1 MGRLW
6 KKLAA
11 ILLAGVLTGCS
22 APAEEMQQL
31 VERSLFAMNT
41 YMTFTA
47 YGEDAQAA
55 LQEAEE
61 CIQQV
66 EGLWSVTDENSEIYQ
81 ANHSG
86 GQPVTVSEET
96 AEIIS
101 FALEMAQRTGGALDP
116 TIYPVLTA
124 WGFTTD
130 SKQVPSQQ
138 QIAQLLEQV
147 GYDRIQING
156 SELTVPDGMELD
168 LGAVGKGYTADL
180 VTEILRRHGVT
191 SALISLGGNI
201 QSIGSRPDGSDWR
214 LGIRAPWES
223 GNLGVL
229 TVSDAAVVT
238 SGGYENYFDDEQGNI
253 YWHILDPSTGYPAD
267 SGLQSVTIVGREGKM
282 CDALST
288 ALFVMG
294 AQSAEQYWRENGGF
308 EMLLVTDSGDKMQD
322 SDKNEINT
330 KVAALRET
338 LKNGTVD
345 QIKAGMDDLQKA
357 VYAVSEKLYQQAAP
371 QGGQPGQQPPYQ
383 GGNPGDNGGNNGGDG
398 NVYDADYKEVD

>member
-11 ILLAGVLTGCS
+11 LLLAGVLTGCS
-22 APAEEMQQL
+22 APAEEMQQP

-66 EGLWSVTDENSEIYQ
+66 EGLWSVTDKDSEIYQ

-201 QSIGSRPDGSDWR
+201 QAIGSRPDGSDWR

-267 SGLQSVTIVGREGKM
+267 SGLQSVTIVGREGRM

-308 EMLLVTDSGDKMQD
+308 EMLLVTDSGEILITEGIAENFTL
-322 SDKNEINT
+322 NEGRT
-330 KVAALRET
+330 ET
-338 LKNGTVD
+338 VRVL
-345 QIKAGMDDLQKA
+345 
-357 VYAVSEKLYQQAAP
+357 QAA
-371 QGGQPGQQPPYQ
+371 G
-383 GGNPGDNGGNNGGDG
+383 
-398 NVYDADYKEVD
+398 

>member
-11 ILLAGVLTGCS
+11 LLLAGVLTGCS
-22 APAEEMQQL
+22 APAEEMQQP

-66 EGLWSVTDENSEIYQ
+66 EGLWSVTDEDSEIYQ

-138 QIAQLLEQV
+138 RITRLLEQV
-147 GYDRIQING
+147 GYDRIRLNG
-156 SELTVPDGMELD
+156 TELTVPDGMELD

-201 QSIGSRPDGSDWR
+201 QAIGSRPDGSDWR

-308 EMLLVTDSGDKMQD
+308 EMLLVTDSGEILITEGIAEDFTL
-322 SDKNEINT
+322 NEGRT
-330 KVAALRET
+330 ET
-338 LKNGTVD
+338 VRVL
-345 QIKAGMDDLQKA
+345 
-357 VYAVSEKLYQQAAP
+357 QAA
-371 QGGQPGQQPPYQ
+371 G
-383 GGNPGDNGGNNGGDG
+383 
-398 NVYDADYKEVD
+398 

>member
-11 ILLAGVLTGCS
+11 LLLAGVLTGCS
-22 APAEEMQQL
+22 APAEEMQQP

-66 EGLWSVTDENSEIYQ
+66 EGLWSVTDEDSEIYQ

-180 VTEILRRHGVT
+180 VTEILRRHGVS

-201 QSIGSRPDGSDWR
+201 QAIGSRPDGSDWR

-308 EMLLVTDSGDKMQD
+308 EMLLATDSGEILITEGIAENFTL
-322 SDKNEINT
+322 NEGRT
-330 KVAALRET
+330 ET
-338 LKNGTVD
+338 VRVL
-345 QIKAGMDDLQKA
+345 
-357 VYAVSEKLYQQAAP
+357 QAA
-371 QGGQPGQQPPYQ
+371 G
-383 GGNPGDNGGNNGGDG
+383 
-398 NVYDADYKEVD
+398 

>member
-11 ILLAGVLTGCS
+11 LLLAGVLTGCS
-22 APAEEMQQL
+22 APAEEMQQP

-66 EGLWSVTDENSEIYQ
+66 EGLWSVTDEDSEIYQ

-147 GYDRIQING
+147 GYDRIQLNG
-156 SELTVPDGMELD
+156 TELTVPDGMELD

-201 QSIGSRPDGSDWR
+201 QAIGSRPDGSNWR

-267 SGLQSVTIVGREGKM
+267 NGLQSVTIVGREGKM

-308 EMLLVTDSGDKMQD
+308 EMLLVTDSGEILITEGIAENFTL
-322 SDKNEINT
+322 NEGRT
-330 KVAALRET
+330 ET
-338 LKNGTVD
+338 VRVL
-345 QIKAGMDDLQKA
+345 
-357 VYAVSEKLYQQAAP
+357 QAA
-371 QGGQPGQQPPYQ
+371 G
-383 GGNPGDNGGNNGGDG
+383 
-398 NVYDADYKEVD
+398 

>member
-6 KKLAA
+6 KKLTAL
-11 ILLAGVLTGCS
+11 LLAGILTGCP
-22 APAEEMQQL
+22 APAEEMQQP

-66 EGLWSVTDENSEIYQ
+66 EGLWSVTDKDSEIYQ

-147 GYDRIQING
+147 GYDRIQLNG

-201 QSIGSRPDGSDWR
+201 QAIGSRPDGSDWR

-308 EMLLVTDSGDKMQD
+308 EMLLVTDSGEILITEGIAEDFTL
-322 SDKNEINT
+322 NEGRT
-330 KVAALRET
+330 ET
-338 LKNGTVD
+338 VRVL
-345 QIKAGMDDLQKA
+345 
-357 VYAVSEKLYQQAAP
+357 QAA
-371 QGGQPGQQPPYQ
+371 G
-383 GGNPGDNGGNNGGDG
+383 
-398 NVYDADYKEVD
+398 

>member
-11 ILLAGVLTGCS
+11 LLLAGVLTGCS
-22 APAEEMQQL
+22 APAEEMQQP

-66 EGLWSVTDENSEIYQ
+66 EGLWSVTDEDSEIYQ

-138 QIAQLLEQV
+138 RITRLLEQV
-147 GYDRIQING
+147 GYDRIRLNG
-156 SELTVPDGMELD
+156 TELTVPDGMELD

-308 EMLLVTDSGDKMQD
+308 EMLLVTDSGEILITEGIAENFTL
-322 SDKNEINT
+322 NEGRT
-330 KVAALRET
+330 ET
-338 LKNGTVD
+338 VRVL
-345 QIKAGMDDLQKA
+345 
-357 VYAVSEKLYQQAAP
+357 QAA
-371 QGGQPGQQPPYQ
+371 G
-383 GGNPGDNGGNNGGDG
+383 
-398 NVYDADYKEVD
+398 

>member
-11 ILLAGVLTGCS
+11 LLLAGVLTGCS
-22 APAEEMQQL
+22 APAEEMQQP

-66 EGLWSVTDENSEIYQ
+66 EGLWSVTDEDSEIYQ

-147 GYDRIQING
+147 GYDRIRLNG
-156 SELTVPDGMELD
+156 TELTVPDGMELD

-180 VTEILRRHGVT
+180 VTEILRRHGVS

-201 QSIGSRPDGSDWR
+201 QAIGSRPDGSDWR

-294 AQSAEQYWRENGGF
+294 AQGAEQYWRENGGF
-308 EMLLVTDSGDKMQD
+308 EMLLVTDSGEILITEGIAENFTL
-322 SDKNEINT
+322 NEGRT
-330 KVAALRET
+330 ET
-338 LKNGTVD
+338 VRVL
-345 QIKAGMDDLQKA
+345 
-357 VYAVSEKLYQQAAP
+357 QAA
-371 QGGQPGQQPPYQ
+371 G
-383 GGNPGDNGGNNGGDG
+383 
-398 NVYDADYKEVD
+398 

>member
-11 ILLAGVLTGCS
+11 FLLAGVLTGCS
-22 APAEEMQQL
+22 APAKEMQQP

-66 EGLWSVTDENSEIYQ
+66 EGLWSVTDKDSEIYQ

-147 GYDRIQING
+147 GYDRIQLNG
-156 SELTVPDGMELD
+156 TELTVPDGMELD

-201 QSIGSRPDGSDWR
+201 QAIGSRPDGSDWR

-308 EMLLVTDSGDKMQD
+308 EMLLVTDSGEILITEGIAENFTL
-322 SDKNEINT
+322 NEGRT
-330 KVAALRET
+330 ET
-338 LKNGTVD
+338 VRVL
-345 QIKAGMDDLQKA
+345 
-357 VYAVSEKLYQQAAP
+357 QAA
-371 QGGQPGQQPPYQ
+371 G
-383 GGNPGDNGGNNGGDG
+383 
-398 NVYDADYKEVD
+398 

>member
-1 MGRLW
+1 MNRGKQMGRLW
-6 KKLAA
+6 KKLTAL
-11 ILLAGVLTGCS
+11 LLAGILTGCS
-22 APAEEMQQL
+22 APAEEMQQP

-41 YMTFTA
+41 YMTFTV

-201 QSIGSRPDGSDWR
+201 QAIGSRPDGSDWR

-223 GNLGVL
+223 GNLVVL

-308 EMLLVTDSGDKMQD
+308 EMLLVTDSGEILITEGIAENFTL
-322 SDKNEINT
+322 NEGRT
-330 KVAALRET
+330 ET
-338 LKNGTVD
+338 VRVL
-345 QIKAGMDDLQKA
+345 
-357 VYAVSEKLYQQAAP
+357 QAA
-371 QGGQPGQQPPYQ
+371 G
-383 GGNPGDNGGNNGGDG
+383 
-398 NVYDADYKEVD
+398 

>member
-6 KKLAA
+6 KKLTAL
-11 ILLAGVLTGCS
+11 LLAGILTGCS
-22 APAEEMQQL
+22 APAEEMQQP

-66 EGLWSVTDENSEIYQ
+66 EGLWSVTDEDSEIYQ

-308 EMLLVTDSGDKMQD
+308 EMLLVTDSGEILITEGIAENFTL
-322 SDKNEINT
+322 NEGRT
-330 KVAALRET
+330 ET
-338 LKNGTVD
+338 VRVL
-345 QIKAGMDDLQKA
+345 
-357 VYAVSEKLYQQAAP
+357 QAA
-371 QGGQPGQQPPYQ
+371 G
-383 GGNPGDNGGNNGGDG
+383 
-398 NVYDADYKEVD
+398 

>member
-11 ILLAGVLTGCS
+11 FLLAGILTGCS
-22 APAEEMQQL
+22 APAEEMQQP

-66 EGLWSVTDENSEIYQ
+66 EGLWSVTDKDSEIYQ

-130 SKQVPSQQ
+130 SKQVSSQQ
-138 QIAQLLEQV
+138 RIAQLLEQV
-147 GYDRIQING
+147 GYNRIQLNG
-156 SELTVPDGMELD
+156 TELTVPDGMELD

-201 QSIGSRPDGSDWR
+201 QAIGSRPDGSDWR

-308 EMLLVTDSGDKMQD
+308 EMLLVTDSGEILITEGIAENFTL
-322 SDKNEINT
+322 NEGRT
-330 KVAALRET
+330 ET
-338 LKNGTVD
+338 VRVL
-345 QIKAGMDDLQKA
+345 
-357 VYAVSEKLYQQAAP
+357 QAA
-371 QGGQPGQQPPYQ
+371 G
-383 GGNPGDNGGNNGGDG
+383 
-398 NVYDADYKEVD
+398 

>member
-11 ILLAGVLTGCS
+11 LLLAGVLSGCS
-22 APAEEMQQL
+22 APSEEMQQP

-47 YGEDAQAA
+47 YGEDAQEA

-101 FALEMAQRTGGALDP
+101 FALELAQRTGGALDP

-124 WGFTTD
+124 WGFTTN

-138 QIAQLLEQV
+138 QIDQLLEQV
-147 GYDRIQING
+147 GYDRVQLNG

-201 QSIGSRPDGSDWR
+201 QAIGSRPDGSDWR

-308 EMLLVTDSGDKMQD
+308 EMLLVTDSGEILITEGIAENFTL
-322 SDKNEINT
+322 NEGRT
-330 KVAALRET
+330 ET
-338 LKNGTVD
+338 VRVL
-345 QIKAGMDDLQKA
+345 
-357 VYAVSEKLYQQAAP
+357 QAA
-371 QGGQPGQQPPYQ
+371 G
-383 GGNPGDNGGNNGGDG
+383 
-398 NVYDADYKEVD
+398 

>member
-6 KKLAA
+6 KKLTAL
-11 ILLAGVLTGCS
+11 LLAGILTGCS
-22 APAEEMQQL
+22 APAEKMQQP

-66 EGLWSVTDENSEIYQ
+66 EGLWSVTDEDSEIYQ

-201 QSIGSRPDGSDWR
+201 QAIGSRPDGSDWR

-308 EMLLVTDSGDKMQD
+308 EMLLVTDSGEILITEGIAENFTL
-322 SDKNEINT
+322 NEGRT
-330 KVAALRET
+330 ET
-338 LKNGTVD
+338 VRVL
-345 QIKAGMDDLQKA
+345 
-357 VYAVSEKLYQQAAP
+357 QAA
-371 QGGQPGQQPPYQ
+371 G
-383 GGNPGDNGGNNGGDG
+383 
-398 NVYDADYKEVD
+398 

>member
-11 ILLAGVLTGCS
+11 LLLAGILTGCS
-22 APAEEMQQL
+22 APAEEMQQP

-41 YMTFTA
+41 YMTFTV

-66 EGLWSVTDENSEIYQ
+66 EGLWSVTDEDSEIYQ

-294 AQSAEQYWRENGGF
+294 AQGAEQYWRENGGF
-308 EMLLVTDSGDKMQD
+308 EMLLVTDSGEILITEGIAEDFTL
-322 SDKNEINT
+322 NEGRT
-330 KVAALRET
+330 ET
-338 LKNGTVD
+338 VRVL
-345 QIKAGMDDLQKA
+345 
-357 VYAVSEKLYQQAAP
+357 QAA
-371 QGGQPGQQPPYQ
+371 G
-383 GGNPGDNGGNNGGDG
+383 
-398 NVYDADYKEVD
+398 

>member
-6 KKLAA
+6 KKLTAL
-11 ILLAGVLTGCS
+11 LLAGILTGCS
-22 APAEEMQQL
+22 APAEEMQQP

-66 EGLWSVTDENSEIYQ
+66 EGLWSVTDEDSEIYQ

-201 QSIGSRPDGSDWR
+201 QAIGSRPDGSDWR

-308 EMLLVTDSGDKMQD
+308 EMLLVTDSGEILITEGIAEDFTL
-322 SDKNEINT
+322 NEGCT
-330 KVAALRET
+330 ET
-338 LKNGTVD
+338 VRVL
-345 QIKAGMDDLQKA
+345 
-357 VYAVSEKLYQQAAP
+357 QAA
-371 QGGQPGQQPPYQ
+371 G
-383 GGNPGDNGGNNGGDG
+383 
-398 NVYDADYKEVD
+398 

>member
-6 KKLAA
+6 KKLTAL
-11 ILLAGVLTGCS
+11 LLAGILTGCS
-22 APAEEMQQL
+22 APAEEMQQP

-66 EGLWSVTDENSEIYQ
+66 EGLWSVTDEDSEIYQ

-96 AEIIS
+96 AQIIS

-138 QIAQLLEQV
+138 RITRLLEQV
-147 GYDRIQING
+147 GYDRIRLNG
-156 SELTVPDGMELD
+156 TELTVPDGMELD

-180 VTEILRRHGVT
+180 VTEILRRHGVS

-201 QSIGSRPDGSDWR
+201 QAIGSRPDGSDWR

-308 EMLLVTDSGDKMQD
+308 EMLLVTDSGEILITEGIAENFTL
-322 SDKNEINT
+322 NEGRT
-330 KVAALRET
+330 ET
-338 LKNGTVD
+338 VRVL
-345 QIKAGMDDLQKA
+345 
-357 VYAVSEKLYQQAAP
+357 QAA
-371 QGGQPGQQPPYQ
+371 G
-383 GGNPGDNGGNNGGDG
+383 
-398 NVYDADYKEVD
+398 

>member
-6 KKLAA
+6 KKLTAL
-11 ILLAGVLTGCS
+11 LLAGILTGCS
-22 APAEEMQQL
+22 APAEEMQQP

-66 EGLWSVTDENSEIYQ
+66 EGLWSVTDEDSEIYQ

-180 VTEILRRHGVT
+180 VTEILRRHGVS

-201 QSIGSRPDGSDWR
+201 QAIGSRPDGSDWR

-267 SGLQSVTIVGREGKM
+267 SGLQSVTIVGKEGKM

-308 EMLLVTDSGDKMQD
+308 EMLLVTDSGEILITEGIAENFTL
-322 SDKNEINT
+322 NEGRT
-330 KVAALRET
+330 ET
-338 LKNGTVD
+338 VRVL
-345 QIKAGMDDLQKA
+345 
-357 VYAVSEKLYQQAAP
+357 QAA
-371 QGGQPGQQPPYQ
+371 G
-383 GGNPGDNGGNNGGDG
+383 
-398 NVYDADYKEVD
+398 

>member
-11 ILLAGVLTGCS
+11 FLLAGILTGCS
-22 APAEEMQQL
+22 APAEEMQQP

-66 EGLWSVTDENSEIYQ
+66 EGLWSVTDEDSEIYQ

-96 AEIIS
+96 AQIIS

-138 QIAQLLEQV
+138 RITRLLEQV
-147 GYDRIQING
+147 GYDRIRLNG
-156 SELTVPDGMELD
+156 TELTVPDGMELD

-180 VTEILRRHGVT
+180 VTEILRRHGVS

-201 QSIGSRPDGSDWR
+201 QAIGSRPDGSDWR

-308 EMLLVTDSGDKMQD
+308 EMLLVTDSGEILITEGIAENFTL
-322 SDKNEINT
+322 NEGRT
-330 KVAALRET
+330 ET
-338 LKNGTVD
+338 VRVL
-345 QIKAGMDDLQKA
+345 
-357 VYAVSEKLYQQAAP
+357 QAA
-371 QGGQPGQQPPYQ
+371 G
-383 GGNPGDNGGNNGGDG
+383 
-398 NVYDADYKEVD
+398 

>member
-6 KKLAA
+6 KKLTAL
-11 ILLAGVLTGCS
+11 LLAGILTGCS
-22 APAEEMQQL
+22 APAEEMQQP

-66 EGLWSVTDENSEIYQ
+66 EGLWSVTDEDSEIYQ

-147 GYDRIQING
+147 GYDRIQLNG
-156 SELTVPDGMELD
+156 TELTVPDGMELD

-201 QSIGSRPDGSDWR
+201 QAIGSRPDGSDWR
-214 LGIRAPWES
+214 LGIRAPRES

-229 TVSDAAVVT
+229 TVSNAAVVT

-308 EMLLVTDSGDKMQD
+308 EMLLVTDSGEILITEGIAEDFTL
-322 SDKNEINT
+322 NEGRT
-330 KVAALRET
+330 ET
-338 LKNGTVD
+338 VRVL
-345 QIKAGMDDLQKA
+345 
-357 VYAVSEKLYQQAAP
+357 QAA
-371 QGGQPGQQPPYQ
+371 G
-383 GGNPGDNGGNNGGDG
+383 
-398 NVYDADYKEVD
+398 

>member
-22 APAEEMQQL
+22 APAEEMQQP

-66 EGLWSVTDENSEIYQ
+66 EGLWSVTDEDSEIYQ

-201 QSIGSRPDGSDWR
+201 QAIGSRPDGSDWR

-308 EMLLVTDSGDKMQD
+308 EMLLVTDSGEILITEGIAENFTL
-322 SDKNEINT
+322 NEGRT
-330 KVAALRET
+330 ET
-338 LKNGTVD
+338 VRVL
-345 QIKAGMDDLQKA
+345 
-357 VYAVSEKLYQQAAP
+357 QAA
-371 QGGQPGQQPPYQ
+371 G
-383 GGNPGDNGGNNGGDG
+383 
-398 NVYDADYKEVD
+398 

>member
-6 KKLAA
+6 KKLTAL
-11 ILLAGVLTGCS
+11 LLAGILTGCS
-22 APAEEMQQL
+22 APAEEMQQP

-66 EGLWSVTDENSEIYQ
+66 EGLWSVTDEDSEIYQ

-201 QSIGSRPDGSDWR
+201 QAIGSRPDGSDWR

-308 EMLLVTDSGDKMQD
+308 EMLLVTDSGEMLITEGIAEDFTL
-322 SDKNEINT
+322 NEGRT
-330 KVAALRET
+330 ET
-338 LKNGTVD
+338 VRVL
-345 QIKAGMDDLQKA
+345 
-357 VYAVSEKLYQQAAP
+357 QAA
-371 QGGQPGQQPPYQ
+371 G
-383 GGNPGDNGGNNGGDG
+383 
-398 NVYDADYKEVD
+398 

>member
-6 KKLAA
+6 KKLTAL
-11 ILLAGVLTGCS
+11 LLAGILTGCS
-22 APAEEMQQL
+22 APAEEMQQP

-66 EGLWSVTDENSEIYQ
+66 EGLWSVTDEDSEIYQ

-147 GYDRIQING
+147 GYDRIRLNG
-156 SELTVPDGMELD
+156 TELTVPDGMELD

-201 QSIGSRPDGSDWR
+201 QAIGSRPDGSDWR

-267 SGLQSVTIVGREGKM
+267 NGLQSVTIVGREGKM

-308 EMLLVTDSGDKMQD
+308 EMLLVTDSGEILITEGIAENFTL
-322 SDKNEINT
+322 NEGRT
-330 KVAALRET
+330 ET
-338 LKNGTVD
+338 VRVL
-345 QIKAGMDDLQKA
+345 
-357 VYAVSEKLYQQAAP
+357 QAA
-371 QGGQPGQQPPYQ
+371 G
-383 GGNPGDNGGNNGGDG
+383 
-398 NVYDADYKEVD
+398 

>member
-11 ILLAGVLTGCS
+11 FLLAGVLTGCS
-22 APAEEMQQL
+22 APAKEMQQP

-66 EGLWSVTDENSEIYQ
+66 EGLWSVTDEDSEIYQ

-156 SELTVPDGMELD
+156 SELTVPDGMELY

-201 QSIGSRPDGSDWR
+201 QAIGSRPDGSDWR

-294 AQSAEQYWRENGGF
+294 AQSAEQYWRENSGF
-308 EMLLVTDSGDKMQD
+308 EMLLVTDSGEILITEGIAEDFTL
-322 SDKNEINT
+322 NEGRT
-330 KVAALRET
+330 ET
-338 LKNGTVD
+338 VRVL
-345 QIKAGMDDLQKA
+345 
-357 VYAVSEKLYQQAAP
+357 QAA
-371 QGGQPGQQPPYQ
+371 G
-383 GGNPGDNGGNNGGDG
+383 
-398 NVYDADYKEVD
+398 

>member
-11 ILLAGVLTGCS
+11 FLLAGVLTGCS
-22 APAEEMQQL
+22 APAEEMQQP

-66 EGLWSVTDENSEIYQ
+66 EGLWSVTDEDSEIYQ

-201 QSIGSRPDGSDWR
+201 QAIGSRPDGSDWR

-308 EMLLVTDSGDKMQD
+308 EMLLVTDSGEILITEGIAEDFTL
-322 SDKNEINT
+322 NEGRT
-330 KVAALRET
+330 ET
-338 LKNGTVD
+338 VRVL
-345 QIKAGMDDLQKA
+345 
-357 VYAVSEKLYQQAAP
+357 QAA
-371 QGGQPGQQPPYQ
+371 G
-383 GGNPGDNGGNNGGDG
+383 
-398 NVYDADYKEVD
+398 